1 LEVARDRSDHV
12 ANLEACNQRDDLKKR
27 AVIKAFIHVRRAGE
41 NQNDGETVS
50 RKKNKTLKEL
60 PKNHTK

>member
-1 LEVARDRSDHV
+1 VEVGRDRSDHV
-12 ANLEACNQRDDLKKR
+12 ANLEACNQHDELEKPSEK
-27 AVIKAFIHVRRAGE
+27 AVLHVRGAGE

-50 RKKNKTLKEL
+50 WKKNKTLKEL